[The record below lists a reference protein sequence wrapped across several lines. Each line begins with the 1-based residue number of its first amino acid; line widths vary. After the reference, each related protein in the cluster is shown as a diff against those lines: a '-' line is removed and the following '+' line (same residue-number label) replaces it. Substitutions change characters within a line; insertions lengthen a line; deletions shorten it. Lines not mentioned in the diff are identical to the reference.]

1 MDISLLKLGRYGVE
15 TEAPSADEYCE
26 EVMCAG
32 WNPQLAMASER
43 PVAQIDR
50 HITLLNV
57 LTSGN
62 VDAFMQLMYEH
73 QS

>member
-1 MDISLLKLGRYGVE
+1 MDISLLKLCGYGVE
-15 TEAPSADEYCE
+15 TEALMADEYCE

-32 WNPQLAMASER
+32 WNPQLAMASET
-43 PVAQIDR
+43 PVVQIDR
-50 HITLLNV
+50 HVTLINV
-57 LTSGN
+57 LTSGD